1 MAISLDI
8 VPLKS
13 IEGFSWKAFAE
24 CYQRIYNDTT
34 LLQEGR
40 IEFMMQPQKWEENII
55 LESNQHLMVKD
66 YHLPIRIQIIK
77 YKGAPE
83 FPHLYWLDATD
94 LGNATWKDL
103 EVFCETWKT
112 HESIIQ
118 ISTGDIQKPVGKKVL
133 VTLLLTFLELFDGY
147 LRVPIL
153 DVDQNF
159 WKHFAPNTSA
169 GYFKKEYLEE
179 MYMDILN
186 NISLS
191 I

>member
-1 MAISLDI
+1 MPISLDI
-8 VPLKS
+8 VPFKS
-13 IEGFSWKAFAE
+13 IEGNSWRDFGE
-24 CYQRIYNDTT
+24 CYQHIYNDPS

-40 IEFMMQPQKWEENII
+40 IEFMMQPKKWDERIT

-112 HESIIQ
+112 HETIIK
-118 ISTGDIQKPVGKKVL
+118 ISTGDIQKLEGKKVL
-133 VTLLLTFLELFDGY
+133 VALLLTFLELFDGY
-147 LRVPIL
+147 LRVPIM

-159 WKHFAPNTSA
+159 WKHFTPNTSA
-169 GYFKKEYLEE
+169 GYFRKDYLEE
-179 MYMDILN
+179 MYLDIIDDILDR
-186 NISLS
+186 
-191 I
+191 